1 MGMSAQTALIAE
13 IEAAISSGSQ
23 DKRVETLRR
32 VTDLFLGGADRFNEE
47 QIGVFD
53 DVLGHLIKRIET
65 KAVAELSTRLA
76 PVDNAPAE
84 VIRQLAR
91 NDEITVAGPVLAESK
106 RLTDDDLV
114 DIAKTKG
121 QGHLLAMSN
130 RTQLAEVVTDV
141 LVDRGGHEVK
151 HTLARNAGA
160 RFSEIGFATMVKT
173 AETDDGLAEKLG
185 LRLDI
190 PSGLL
195 RELLTKASETVREKL
210 LQNAPEQTRD
220 DIQRVLANI
229 TNEVRREATAPRD
242 FTAATKLIEQMQK
255 QGELNEAAMLEF
267 ANTRRYEE
275 LVVGLA
281 ALCSAPVGLIAP
293 LMSSERNDG
302 LLVPCKAAGLK
313 WPTTSAMLKN
323 RLAHHTVS
331 DQELAQARTDYLTL
345 SQNSALRTLRFW
357 QVRMGAR

>member
-173 AETDDGLAEKLG
+173 AETDDGLA
-185 LRLDI
+185 
-190 PSGLL
+190 
-195 RELLTKASETVREKL
+195 T
-210 LQNAPEQTRD
+210 PECAG
-220 DIQRVLANI
+220 AN
-229 TNEVRREATAPRD
+229 P
-242 FTAATKLIEQMQK
+242 
-255 QGELNEAAMLEF
+255 G
-267 ANTRRYEE
+267 RY
-275 LVVGLA
+275 
-281 ALCSAPVGLIAP
+281 
-293 LMSSERNDG
+293 
-302 LLVPCKAAGLK
+302 
-313 WPTTSAMLKN
+313 PT
-323 RLAHHTVS
+323 
-331 DQELAQARTDYLTL
+331 
-345 SQNSALRTLRFW
+345 
-357 QVRMGAR
+357 GARQHYQ